1 MKIITMLVL
10 LVILPACVHPQK
22 EVKQY
27 RGMSEPAERYAA
39 AILIKCDDFAMQN
52 AITAAKNG
60 YSETEIMYAYKLA
73 QDACL
78 LKEKR
83 FI

>member
-1 MKIITMLVL
+1 MKILTTMIVL
-10 LVILPACVHPQK
+10 LVLPACVPPQK

-27 RGMSEPAERYAA
+27 RGLSEPAERYAT
-39 AILIKCDDFAMQN
+39 AILMKCDSFAMQN
-52 AITAAKNG
+52 AIAAAKNG
-60 YSETEIMYAYKLA
+60 YSEQEIAAAYKLA